1 MKGEDYFEQI
11 PAGAI
16 SPQMPECKAIIV
28 NVQNQKYL
36 VNELGALY
44 SAGSYKVYVVN
55 TTASKLGKVLE
66 KIREINVLAIVNC
79 GMELPDLKNI
89 LPKKPYNASLI
100 SGESYA
106 NDNSSILATLLNDSF
121 LVNFNNIGFQGYRYS
136 PQSLQKL
143 KDRYF
148 EDMRLGVIRDD
159 ISLCEPL
166 LRDSEYVFLD
176 MRSIRYSDY
185 PYSTQANPNGL
196 YAEEACQIARYI
208 GLGQNLS
215 AVFIFGQ
222 NKSENQITVCTKLI
236 AETIWHICEGIAVN
250 LHENPLDSLSQ
261 ECYLRKIVSLG
272 GNGQDIVFITSTY
285 SQRWWMEISD
295 NNKHSIKIISC
306 SVNDYQTA
314 CKGEVPLRWLFFYT
328 KYTLL

>member
-16 SPQMPECKAIIV
+16 SPQMPECKAILV
-28 NVQNQKYL
+28 NVQNQKHL

-44 SAGSYKVYVVN
+44 STGSYKIYVVN
-55 TTASKLGKVLE
+55 TTPAKLGKVLD
-66 KIREINVLAIVNC
+66 KIREVNVPAIVNC
-79 GMELPDLKNI
+79 GMEIPDLEKI
-89 LPKKPYNASLI
+89 LPKRPYNASLL

-106 NDNSSILATLLNDSF
+106 NHNSSILAQLLNDPF

-143 KDRYF
+143 KERYF
-148 EDMRLGVIRDD
+148 EDMRLGIIRDD

-176 MRSIRYSDY
+176 MCSIRYSDY

-215 AVFIFGQ
+215 AVFIFGEL
-222 NKSENQITVCTKLI
+222 KFENQIMVCTKLI
-236 AETIWHICEGIAVN
+236 AEIIWHICEGIAVN
-250 LHENPLDSLSQ
+250 LHENPMDPISQ

-285 SQRWWMEISD
+285 SQRWWMEVSVD
-295 NNKHSIKIISC
+295 KGNNIKIIPC

-314 CKGEVPLRWLFFYT
+314 CRGEVPLRWLFFYT
-328 KYTLL
+328 KYAIL